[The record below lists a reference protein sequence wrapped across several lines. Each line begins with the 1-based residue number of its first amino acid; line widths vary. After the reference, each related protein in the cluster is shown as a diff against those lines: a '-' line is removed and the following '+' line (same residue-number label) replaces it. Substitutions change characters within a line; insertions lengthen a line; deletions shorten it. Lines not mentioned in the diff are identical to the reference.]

1 VTERVLVREAI
12 SEAGIDLLRSRF
24 DVDVD
29 AESALDEIIGGY
41 DAIVVRSATKLT
53 AEVIE
58 RAERLR
64 VIGRAGVGVDNVDV
78 DAATR
83 RGIIVANAPESTVVS
98 AAEHTIGLLV
108 ALARHIPQAHA
119 ALKQGRWERSAY
131 GGIELAGK
139 TLGVLGFGR
148 IGQQVARRALGL
160 GMHVVAYD
168 PYVTAERFRE
178 LGAEQ
183 VESPEGVYAVSDFL
197 TLHLPLTA
205 ETRGS
210 VDDAAFDAMRPGV
223 RIVNAARGPLLDE
236 DALLAALRAGKVAG
250 AALDVFCDEPYS
262 GPLLELDN
270 VVVTPHLAAS
280 TGEAQDR
287 AGVIVA
293 EQVAA
298 ALEGGLVSNAVN
310 IPVIGADDLE
320 VLGPYVPLAARLGR
334 IAMDLA
340 DAAPEEIVITVYGA
354 LADYDARL
362 LTVAALNGAFQG
374 RADRPVNYVNAP
386 LIATER
392 GIRVR
397 EERSRSARDYTN
409 LVRVE
414 LRSGGSPRV
423 RVAGTTIGSDHRP
436 WLVNVLGFEIELELA
451 PLFVLCLY
459 DDVPGVVGRVGT
471 LFGEAGINIAG
482 MTVSRSRRGGKA
494 LMALTVD
501 SAPSPELVERLREGE
516 GFDEARVLELGPV
529 AD

>member
-1 VTERVLVREAI
+1 VTARVLVREEI
-12 SEAGIDLLRSRF
+12 SEAGVDLLRSRF

-29 AESALDEIIGGY
+29 ADSALDEIIGGY

-53 AEVIE
+53 ADVLE
-58 RAERLR
+58 RAERLK

-108 ALARHIPQAHA
+108 ALARNIPQAHA

-131 GGIELAGK
+131 GGTELAGK

-160 GMHVVAYD
+160 GMRVIAYD
-168 PYVTAERFRE
+168 PYVAAERFRE
-178 LGAEQ
+178 LGADR
-183 VESPEGVYAVSDFL
+183 VESPEDVYAAADFL
-197 TLHLPLTA
+197 TLHLPLSV

-210 VDDAAFDAMRPGV
+210 IDAAAFDAMRPGV

-236 DALLAALRAGKVAG
+236 DALLAALSSGKVAG
-250 AALDVFCDEPYS
+250 AALDVFADEPYT

-320 VLGPYVPLAARLGR
+320 VLGPYVPLASRLGR
-334 IAMDLA
+334 IAMELA
-340 DAAPEEIVITVYGA
+340 DGAAQEIVLTVYGA

-362 LTVAALNGAFQG
+362 LTVATLNGAFQG

-386 LIATER
+386 SIAAER
-392 GIRVR
+392 GIEVR
-397 EERSRSARDYTN
+397 EERSTAARDYTN

-414 LRSGGSPRV
+414 LWNAGTRV
-423 RVAGTTIGSDHRP
+423 RVAGTTIGSDHRL
-436 WLVNVLGFEIELELA
+436 WLVNILGFEIELELA
-451 PLFVLCLY
+451 PLIVLCLY
-459 DDVPGVVGRVGT
+459 DDVPGVIGRVGT
-471 LFGEAGINIAG
+471 LFGEAGVNIAG

-501 SAPSPELVERLREGE
+501 SVPSSELVERLRGE
-516 GFDEARVLELGPV
+516 GFDDARVLELGPV